1 MEWTESQQNAIT
13 TNDKNLLISAGAG
26 CGKTAI
32 LTNRIIRLMLEEKKD
47 IDKFLVVTFTN
58 AAASGMKEKIRK
70 LLYNEIKKSNSDK
83 KFLFEQISNLEKANI
98 STLHSFCINIIR
110 EYYHLV
116 DTDPAFKIIDST
128 NANILM
134 NEAFDKL
141 FEERYK
147 NKDESF
153 INTSLSYSFNA
164 DEEEFKN
171 ILKEI
176 YFFIY
181 NRPNPFLWLKKNVD
195 IFKDNFD
202 DLNNSIYMSII
213 KEKISGYLSLS
224 LDYSNTAKKKAL
236 EFKADKTLIELLNN
250 DINEIKNAKNTLYN
264 NPEKF
269 IEIKISDIFKRFKSK
284 DLDKEQKD
292 EIQKYRNESKTI
304 LKKAL
309 SILNFNFHDIKE
321 TLHNLYP
328 HMKNIEKSIIEF
340 DQYYS
345 ELKKE
350 KGVLEFKDTEHLC
363 LKILEDEDAR
373 KEIISKFDYVFVDE
387 YQDTNL
393 VQEAIIEKVIQENNL
408 FTVGDVK
415 QSIYRFR
422 QAEPEIFLDR
432 IEKYKKN
439 NDINKTIYMNSN
451 FRTNKNIIQGI
462 NNLFEKIMSKKI
474 GKIDYDDNEKLI
486 PGRNEDIQSKTEIH
500 LIDSIKAEDEAS
512 VLSDEEKEITYIA
525 LMINSL
531 IGKKIYDPEIKDY
544 RKIKFSDICILHRSA
559 NTRIKSIKEIFNK
572 YSIPVMSEKE
582 IEYFNTLEIET
593 VKDFLS
599 IINNFKDD
607 ITLLSVMRSSI
618 FNFSAD
624 ELLQIKIATN
634 NRYYYKCVIE
644 YIKKD
649 NVDESLQKKLNNMI
663 NTIEN
668 YSKKSLYMSVTE
680 LISNIY
686 EETAL
691 MEYMKVLPFGNIR
704 ENNLRTLLIKA
715 QEYESFS
722 NEGLYGF
729 INFMEYAKIQ
739 NESGY
744 AFNENNEN
752 SVNFMSIHKSKGLE
766 FPIIILMGCH
776 KIFNKSDTKK
786 PIMLNKD
793 LGICPTLID
802 LDNKFKVDSIFKT
815 SAKIVENNEMLSEEM
830 RLLYVAL
837 TRAKEKLIITANIKE
852 NSKYLD
858 NIPSQISPYMIEF
871 SNSYIEWIL
880 KGVLAKKE
888 FTKDKN
894 IVFEDEN
901 YIVYK
906 KSINSFLKPDENTNK
921 ENEEQEY
928 LIDDETIS
936 YIKDALNFTYKNII
950 NTKIPR
956 KAGVSSLKNTDLLEA
971 GSNVINLREE
981 PKFRQQESEI
991 SAAEKGNIVHF
1002 IFEVIDI
1009 EKLKNANNIKE
1020 EINAQL
1026 AEMIQKEI
1034 LAQKELES
1042 ININYIYNFFK
1053 SDIGIKLLKSKKI
1066 YRELP
1071 FNLALKAKD
1080 ISPEKWQ
1087 DSEEEI
1093 LVQGIIDLT
1102 FETNENEMILVDYK
1116 TSHYNTE
1123 EKKALLIK
1131 DYKTQLEYYKK
1142 AISELMKKKVTHSYI
1157 YFLSK
1162 DEIIEV

>member
-432 IEKYKKN
+432 IEKYKK
-439 NDINKTIYMNSN
+439 K
-451 FRTNKNIIQGI
+451 
-462 NNLFEKIMSKKI
+462 
-474 GKIDYDDNEKLI
+474 
-486 PGRNEDIQSKTEIH
+486 
-500 LIDSIKAEDEAS
+500 
-512 VLSDEEKEITYIA
+512 
-525 LMINSL
+525 
-531 IGKKIYDPEIKDY
+531 
-544 RKIKFSDICILHRSA
+544 
-559 NTRIKSIKEIFNK
+559 
-572 YSIPVMSEKE
+572 
-582 IEYFNTLEIET
+582 
-593 VKDFLS
+593 
-599 IINNFKDD
+599 
-607 ITLLSVMRSSI
+607 
-618 FNFSAD
+618 
-624 ELLQIKIATN
+624 
-634 NRYYYKCVIE
+634 
-644 YIKKD
+644 
-649 NVDESLQKKLNNMI
+649 
-663 NTIEN
+663 
-668 YSKKSLYMSVTE
+668 
-680 LISNIY
+680 
-686 EETAL
+686 
-691 MEYMKVLPFGNIR
+691 
-704 ENNLRTLLIKA
+704 
-715 QEYESFS
+715 
-722 NEGLYGF
+722 
-729 INFMEYAKIQ
+729 
-739 NESGY
+739 
-744 AFNENNEN
+744 
-752 SVNFMSIHKSKGLE
+752 
-766 FPIIILMGCH
+766 
-776 KIFNKSDTKK
+776 
-786 PIMLNKD
+786 
-793 LGICPTLID
+793 
-802 LDNKFKVDSIFKT
+802 
-815 SAKIVENNEMLSEEM
+815 
-830 RLLYVAL
+830 
-837 TRAKEKLIITANIKE
+837 
-852 NSKYLD
+852 
-858 NIPSQISPYMIEF
+858 
-871 SNSYIEWIL
+871 
-880 KGVLAKKE
+880 
-888 FTKDKN
+888 
-894 IVFEDEN
+894 
-901 YIVYK
+901 
-906 KSINSFLKPDENTNK
+906 
-921 ENEEQEY
+921 
-928 LIDDETIS
+928 
-936 YIKDALNFTYKNII
+936 
-950 NTKIPR
+950 
-956 KAGVSSLKNTDLLEA
+956 
-971 GSNVINLREE
+971 
-981 PKFRQQESEI
+981 
-991 SAAEKGNIVHF
+991 
-1002 IFEVIDI
+1002 
-1009 EKLKNANNIKE
+1009 
-1020 EINAQL
+1020 
-1026 AEMIQKEI
+1026 
-1034 LAQKELES
+1034 
-1042 ININYIYNFFK
+1042 
-1053 SDIGIKLLKSKKI
+1053 
-1066 YRELP
+1066 
-1071 FNLALKAKD
+1071 
-1080 ISPEKWQ
+1080 
-1087 DSEEEI
+1087 
-1093 LVQGIIDLT
+1093 
-1102 FETNENEMILVDYK
+1102 
-1116 TSHYNTE
+1116 
-1123 EKKALLIK
+1123 
-1131 DYKTQLEYYKK
+1131 
-1142 AISELMKKKVTHSYI
+1142 
-1157 YFLSK
+1157 
-1162 DEIIEV
+1162 

>member
-1 MEWTESQQNAIT
+1 MKWTESQQNAIT

-202 DLNNSIYMSII
+202 DLSNSIYMSII

-224 LDYSNTAKKKAL
+224 LDYSNTAQKKAL
-236 EFKADKTLIELLNN
+236 EFKADETLIELLNN

-328 HMKNIEKSIIEF
+328 HMKNIEKAIIKF
-340 DQYYS
+340 DKYYS

-363 LKILEDEDAR
+363 LKIMEDEDAR

-439 NDINKTIYMNSN
+439 NDTNKIIYMNSN

-618 FNFSAD
+618 FNFSTD

-691 MEYMKVLPFGNIR
+691 MEYMKALPFGNIR

-888 FTKDKN
+888 FTKDKS

-981 PKFRQQESEI
+981 PKFRQQESEL

-1009 EKLKNANNIKE
+1009 ERLKNADNIKE

-1034 LAQKELES
+1034 LTQKELKS